1 MLDRLDFA
9 TRSPSGNLLLRL
21 LREFGRE
28 HVWGYLLAAV
38 FLGLIA
44 LSNVSVAWLLRPV
57 LNGMASAEKLAHM
70 RFLAFEALGLFVM
83 RGAATYGSLVVLS
96 RIGNRIVATA
106 QRRVF
111 ERLLNQNIAYFQ
123 DRHSSEF
130 IARLAFAANGVR
142 DALQLVVQGFARDL
156 VSVTGLVFVMIAR
169 DPAMAL
175 RAPCWRFPSRRSSSA
190 DPQARP

>member
-9 TRSPSGNLLLRL
+9 TRTPSGNLLLRL
-21 LREFGRE
+21 LRDFGRD
-28 HVWGYLLAAV
+28 HVRGYLLAAA

-44 LSNVSVAWLLRPV
+44 LSNVSIAWLLRPV
-57 LNGMASAEKLAHM
+57 LNGMVSAEKLAQM
-70 RFLAFEALGLFVM
+70 RFLALSALGLFIV
-83 RGAATYGSLVVLS
+83 RGVATFGSVVVLS
-96 RIGNRIVATA
+96 RIGNGIVAAA

-142 DALQLVVQGFARDL
+142 DSLQLVVQGFARDL
-156 VSVTGLVFVMIAR
+156 VSVTGLVLVMIAR
-169 DPAMAL
+169 DPLVAL
-175 RAPCWRFPSRRSSSA
+175 GA
-190 DPQARP
+190 